1 MKKLLILIPL
11 LFLIF
16 ATTITKQSTKD
27 LDKKIFEIQESI
39 RVLENKHELV
49 LLDYNV
55 LTTPKKLMEYQQKY
69 FEAELVQKNL
79 EDLKWIKINK
89 NSIETDN
96 SSNFND

>member
-89 NSIETDN
+89 NSI
-96 SSNFND
+96 

>member
-96 SSNFND
+96 LSNFND